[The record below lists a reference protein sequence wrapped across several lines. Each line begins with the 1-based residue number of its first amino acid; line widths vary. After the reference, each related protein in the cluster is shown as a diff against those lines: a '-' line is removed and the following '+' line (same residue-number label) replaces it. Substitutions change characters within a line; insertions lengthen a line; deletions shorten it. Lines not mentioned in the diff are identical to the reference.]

1 MSRILYV
8 SSSPRGSASYSNQ
21 VAARVIDELRQA
33 NPQAA
38 LTVRDLA
45 RDPLPHIDA
54 DFVAATRSADGPRTE
69 NQRAILAQSDALV
82 DELLAADII
91 VIAAPMINF
100 SVSTTLKSWFD
111 YIARAGR
118 TFSYSEAGPKG
129 LVTGKRVIVVSASGG
144 IYSGANAAFDFQVPW
159 LRNMLGFL
167 GMTDAASKALHMD
180 LRRPTR
186 RSSVPPPTRAIWS
199 ERWLLLNGTPAVSF
213 VDHFRCAPMSRAL
226 ASTGATEPL
235 ETLEQNN
242 KC

>member
-8 SSSPRGSASYSNQ
+8 SSSPRGSASHSNQ

-33 NPQAA
+33 NPQAT

-45 RDPLPHIDA
+45 QAPLSHIDA

-69 NQRAILAQSDALV
+69 KQRAILAQSDALV

-111 YIARAGR
+111 YIARARR

-144 IYSGANAAFDFQVPW
+144 IYSGENAALDFQVPW
-159 LRNMLGFL
+159 LRKMLGFL
-167 GMTDAASKALHMD
+167 GMTDVEIIRVEGTAYGPEAADKALERATVQARD
-180 LRRPTR
+180 L
-186 RSSVPPPTRAIWS
+186 V
-199 ERWLLLNGTPAVSF
+199 G
-213 VDHFRCAPMSRAL
+213 AL
-226 ASTGATEPL
+226 AAA
-235 ETLEQNN
+235 
-242 KC
+242 